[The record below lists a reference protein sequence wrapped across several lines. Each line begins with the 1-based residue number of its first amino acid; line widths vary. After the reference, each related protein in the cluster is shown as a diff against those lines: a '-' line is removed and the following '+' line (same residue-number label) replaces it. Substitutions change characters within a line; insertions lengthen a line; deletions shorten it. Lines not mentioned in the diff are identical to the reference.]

1 MALSRIS
8 IALPDI
14 IRYFD
19 SYDERVLRRRDLAS
33 IFNEQREFWRLT
45 QSMRLSEF
53 IAYLVSN
60 TKLRKVVF
68 KLPHRRETRYCWG
81 EVSRYK
87 LAVSMKS
94 EGYLSHYSAVALHGL
109 TLQVPKTIYVN
120 HEQRPQTPS
129 PGGLTQERIDAAFR
143 RPQRRTNN
151 FTEYKGYRYCYVN
164 GKHTGRLGV
173 VEMEDELGDKVPV
186 TGLERT
192 LIDITT
198 RPMYGGGIPE
208 VLEAY
213 IRAREDISL
222 NRLAAIL
229 TKMNYIYPY
238 GQAVGYLLER
248 SGYSIESIERH
259 RAFRLSPDGFNFYL
273 AHDMK
278 DVEYVQRW
286 RLFIPKGL

>member
-1 MALSRIS
+1 MARSRIS

-14 IRYFD
+14 IHYLD
-19 SYDERVLRRRDLAS
+19 SYDEKALMQKDLAS
-33 IFNEQREFWRLT
+33 IFNEQREFWRLI

-68 KLPHRRETRYCWG
+68 KLPHRSETRYCWG

-120 HEQRPQTPS
+120 HEQRPQIPS

-143 RPQRRTNN
+143 RPQRITNN
-151 FTEYKGYRYCYVN
+151 FTEYQGYRYCYVN

-198 RPMYGGGIPE
+198 RPMYGGGIPD
-208 VLEAY
+208 VLGAY
-213 IRAREDISL
+213 IRARENVSL
-222 NRLAAIL
+222 NRLAATL

-238 GQAVGYLLER
+238 EQAVGYLLER
-248 SGYSIESIERH
+248 SGHSIESIERH
-259 RAFRLSPDGFNFYL
+259 RAFRLSPDGFKFYL
-273 AHDMK
+273 GHDMK
-278 DVEYVQRW
+278 DIEYVQKW
-286 RLFIPKGL
+286 RLYIPKGL